1 MSVYEID
8 PLRDPRWPD
17 LLERHPQASVFHT
30 QAWLTSLRDTHGYEP
45 VAFTTTAP
53 GARLRNG
60 WVFCRIR
67 SWLTGR
73 RLVSLPFSDH
83 CDPLLENPENLE
95 EISSSLKQGR
105 IEEHCRYVEYRF
117 ASLEGTPQDFTKY
130 QEFCLHKLDLR
141 PSLEDLFHGLH
152 ESSTRR
158 KIRRAEREALRYE
171 EGSSEALL
179 QHFYQLLVLTRR
191 RHHVPP
197 QPRKW
202 FSSLVRHFGNQIR
215 IRVAFN
221 KETPVASI
229 VTLCFKNTLVY
240 KYGGTDERFFRL
252 GGMQMLLWRA
262 IVEAKQRQLREFDL
276 GRSDLQAKG
285 LIVLKDR
292 LGAKRSPLCYFRYP
306 GQGRLTALSSSR
318 TFYSEKLLPY
328 IPDRI
333 ISVGGRL
340 LYRHFG

>member
-8 PLRDPRWPD
+8 PLRDPRWPY
-17 LLERHPQASVFHT
+17 LLERHPRASVFHT
-30 QAWLTSLRDTHGYEP
+30 QAWLASLRHTHGYEP

-53 GARLRNG
+53 GAPLRNG

-83 CDPLLENPENLE
+83 CDPLLENPEDLE
-95 EISSSLKQGR
+95 EISCSLKR
-105 IEEHCRYVEYRF
+105 SRKEDNCRYIEYRF
-117 ASLEGTPQDFTKY
+117 ASKQDVPEDFDKY
-130 QEFCLHKLDLR
+130 QEFCLHKLDLQ
-141 PSLEDLFHGLH
+141 PSLDKLFHGLH

-158 KIRRAEREALRYE
+158 KIRRAEREELRYE

-179 QHFYQLLVLTRR
+179 QQFYQLLVLTRR

-202 FSSLVRHFGNQIR
+202 FSNLVRYFGNHIQ

-229 VTLCFKNTLVY
+229 ITLCFKKALVY

-276 GRSDLQAKG
+276 GRSELQAKG

-292 LGAKRSPLCYFRYP
+292 LGAERSSLCYFRYP
-306 GQGRLTALSSSR
+306 GQGCLTASSR
-318 TFYSEKLLPY
+318 SRMFYSEKLLSY

-333 ISVGGRL
+333 MSAGGRL

>member
-8 PLRDPRWPD
+8 PLCDPRWPE

-30 QAWLTSLRDTHGYEP
+30 RAWLASLRDTHGYKP

-53 GARLRNG
+53 EAPLRNG

-83 CDPLLENPENLE
+83 CDPLLENPEDLD
-95 EISSSLKQGR
+95 EISWSLKR
-105 IEEHCRYVEYRF
+105 FREEDDCRYVEFRF
-117 ASLEGTPQDFTKY
+117 ASNKEVPQDFRKY
-130 QEFCLHKLDLR
+130 QEFCLHKLDLQ
-141 PSLEDLFHGLH
+141 PSLDKLFHGLH

-158 KIRRAEREALRYE
+158 KIRRAEREKLRYE
-171 EGSSEALL
+171 EGSSETLL
-179 QHFYQLLVLTRR
+179 QQFYQLLVLTRR

-202 FSSLVRHFGNQIR
+202 FSNLVRYFGNHIQ

-229 VTLCFKNTLVY
+229 ITLCFKNTLVY
-240 KYGGTDERFFRL
+240 KYGGADERFFRL

-262 IVEAKQRQLREFDL
+262 IVEAKQRRLREFDL

-292 LGAKRSPLCYFRYP
+292 LGAERSSLCYFRYP
-306 GQGRLTALSSSR
+306 GQGRSTSLSSDR
-318 TFYSEKLLPY
+318 ICRRKKLLSYVPS
-328 IPDRI
+328 RI
-333 ISVGGRL
+333 IDAGGRL